1 MSSFDLSG
9 LPDISASIRRMQE
22 LTQVDYDSPIQ
33 HVWSDEQFR
42 ILRKY
47 IEAFESSLD
56 PEHEVAIM
64 LTNFG
69 QTITMQVTYITYE
82 EPVLMVFK
90 GFVNGQEAT
99 LIQHVNQLNF
109 LLTSMK
115 KEDDRPKRKI
125 GFSTESNEG

>member
-1 MSSFDLSG
+1 
-9 LPDISASIRRMQE
+9 MQE
-22 LTQVDYDSPIQ
+22 LTQVDFDSPIQ

-47 IEAFESSLD
+47 IQAFENSLD
-56 PEHEVAIM
+56 QEHEVGIM

-90 GFVNGQEAT
+90 GYVNGQEAT

-115 KEDDRPKRKI
+115 KEDDKPKRKI
-125 GFSTESNEG
+125 GFSTDNA

>member
-9 LPDISASIRRMQE
+9 IPDFSDSIRRMQE
-22 LTQVDYDSPIQ
+22 LTQVDFDSPIQ

-47 IEAFESSLD
+47 IQAFENSLD
-56 PEHEVAIM
+56 QEHEVGIM

-90 GFVNGQEAT
+90 GYVNGQEAT

-115 KEDDRPKRKI
+115 KEDDKPKRKI
-125 GFSTESNEG
+125 GFSTDNA